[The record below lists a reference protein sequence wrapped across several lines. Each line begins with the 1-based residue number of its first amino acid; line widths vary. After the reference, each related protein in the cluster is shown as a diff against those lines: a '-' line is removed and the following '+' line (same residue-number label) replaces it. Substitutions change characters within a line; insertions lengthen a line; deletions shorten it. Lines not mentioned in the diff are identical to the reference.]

1 MDNKAQLLTNKNLSF
16 SKMLPRD
23 TKKINEIR
31 QKYGFYLNSLISEF
45 ERIRELNAKRHQKY
59 INKFSKNLIESLN
72 DFQVYLSD
80 RIAYYDDIKEE
91 GNNNE
96 EQVEENKQQ
105 QNNNQGE
112 IRGGNDTVIVR
123 NKLCVNSVFLTDV
136 YNIFKEVVIFQRK
149 CDDYLVKGIG
159 LDHGIQFRELADDLI
174 LIILCSDRHLVIQ
187 YSVYPVAPLRIA
199 NHP

>member
-112 IRGGNDTVIVR
+112 IRGGNED
-123 NKLCVNSVFLTDV
+123 
-136 YNIFKEVVIFQRK
+136 
-149 CDDYLVKGIG
+149 
-159 LDHGIQFRELADDLI
+159 
-174 LIILCSDRHLVIQ
+174 
-187 YSVYPVAPLRIA
+187 A
-199 NHP
+199 N